1 MKQNI
6 VIKHITKQANLY
18 TLHKNKPSGG
28 GQSSAEKEHIMNER
42 KYFVKSAYRTNLE
55 TMLTKLHCYNYDM
68 QDGEI
73 ENVEIMG
80 KTYDLD
86 SIYDLIEE
94 CQQLLLKANSGK
106 VTGKEYG
113 RIKAISDERDLMR
126 YNTCI
131 ANGMDESK
139 ASYAFLG

>member
-1 MKQNI
+1 
-6 VIKHITKQANLY
+6 
-18 TLHKNKPSGG
+18 
-28 GQSSAEKEHIMNER
+28 MNER
-42 KYFVKSAYRTNLE
+42 KYFVKAAYRTNLE
-55 TMLTKLHCYNYDM
+55 TMLTKLHCYKYDM

-80 KTYDLD
+80 EIYDLD

-94 CQQLLLKANSGK
+94 CQQLLLKSSGK

-113 RIKAISDERDLMR
+113 RIKAISDARDLMR
-126 YNTCI
+126 YITCV